1 MRKLQKI
8 SLVTEFEQTTSP
20 RAAVMK
26 ARIVVE
32 QTDLL
37 TAIATACDQLEAIAT
52 KQTPT
57 TTAQIRSV
65 VRDLE
70 RLVMELQKGE

>member
-1 MRKLQKI
+1 MNQD
-8 SLVTEFEQTTSP
+8 
-20 RAAVMK
+20 
-26 ARIVVE
+26 
-32 QTDLL
+32 DLL